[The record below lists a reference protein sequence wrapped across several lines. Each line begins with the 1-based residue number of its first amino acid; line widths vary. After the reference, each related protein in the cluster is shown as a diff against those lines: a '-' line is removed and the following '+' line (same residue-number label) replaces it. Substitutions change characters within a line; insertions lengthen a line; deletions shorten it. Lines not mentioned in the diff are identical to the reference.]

1 MKPNCKP
8 HGSQK
13 NCAQRKSEAAFLL
26 PKLAAVF
33 ADELIE
39 SDASVELPASEY
51 SQNSQ
56 SSRLSRFRPM
66 ATTAPRS

>member
-26 PKLAAVF
+26 Q
-33 ADELIE
+33 
-39 SDASVELPASEY
+39 SLPLFL
-51 SQNSQ
+51 QMN
-56 SSRLSRFRPM
+56 
-66 ATTAPRS
+66 